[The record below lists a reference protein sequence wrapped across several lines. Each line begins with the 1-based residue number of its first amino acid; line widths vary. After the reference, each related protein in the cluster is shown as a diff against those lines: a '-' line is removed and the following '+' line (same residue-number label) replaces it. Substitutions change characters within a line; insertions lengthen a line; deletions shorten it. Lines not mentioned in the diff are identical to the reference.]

1 MYEVRSVQNPAEYFT
16 GPEQRPA
23 KTVFFTRLIGYD
35 DERELARFLKR
46 YQSLAGQNGRFLKGP
61 IPNPDEAQVEAFHRT
76 VDSSYRYL
84 PAEVTADIRKFLS
97 GIDAARAAQLAEAVV
112 EAIDGLRKAGKGD
125 NILKNAYVK
134 FVCWLRDGFDR
145 AAYASA
151 GPQPPKVLYEGDITK
166 YEVIFLRILARA
178 GCDVVYLNYRSDES
192 YLAADRGSQLSG
204 KLEGRIHTVPRTP
217 FSEIDF
223 EAEERRAS
231 LRQELDGFSRTVNT
245 NRWLYGD
252 ALEAV
257 FRSNRARDPVNEDA
271 INNLF
276 IRYAGIDE
284 REPYLNRLFQL
295 EEDLKAS
302 KKPWVRIDGKIAN
315 PSVAEACAA
324 PKISYQDRDDLIY
337 GLAERVS
344 LTPDRVRGQLAK
356 RAFVLIMEAQES
368 QNLTRLQNF
377 GVNLL
382 CWMER
387 YLKPLY
393 SVYDAEFL
401 PVLIYYGAPNA
412 KEGTFLSM
420 AALMG
425 ADVLVVC
432 PDKTLEDVF
441 VSVPYGDNSRL
452 EELPSS
458 MPMEPYPDREIK
470 IRVTTAAYDAQR
482 QLDDILYT
490 GTGLFRNRQFLR
502 SKPVT
507 LKTTYDESGILW
519 PAEAKYRPGFA
530 AEKGRVTVPNLFA
543 KVCGVEGGDV
553 AKYFENIRAMLTPN
567 TILVTRIPFIDGSR
581 PNPIEPYAVRFVSNG
596 KLQVDMI
603 KRHSAY
609 QYEFLS
615 DDTQDYILEKIQELL
630 DLKWIESRQAH
641 LDETVVATLLNLN
654 RDILKLIQNF
664 DFTKT
669 IPKMVVIDTT
679 EAMFSLADCILIT
692 FLNLVGFDIVVF
704 TPTGYRNLEK
714 YIRPEAYESYTIGDY
729 CYNLAV
735 PQLQIPPEGEPKRE
749 KGLFQKIFGK
759 GRK

>member
-1 MYEVRSVQNPAEYFT
+1 
-16 GPEQRPA
+16 
-23 KTVFFTRLIGYD
+23 
-35 DERELARFLKR
+35 
-46 YQSLAGQNGRFLKGP
+46 
-61 IPNPDEAQVEAFHRT
+61 
-76 VDSSYRYL
+76 
-84 PAEVTADIRKFLS
+84 
-97 GIDAARAAQLAEAVV
+97 
-112 EAIDGLRKAGKGD
+112 
-125 NILKNAYVK
+125 
-134 FVCWLRDGFDR
+134 
-145 AAYASA
+145 
-151 GPQPPKVLYEGDITK
+151 
-166 YEVIFLRILARA
+166 
-178 GCDVVYLNYRSDES
+178 
-192 YLAADRGSQLSG
+192 
-204 KLEGRIHTVPRTP
+204 
-217 FSEIDF
+217 
-223 EAEERRAS
+223 
-231 LRQELDGFSRTVNT
+231 
-245 NRWLYGD
+245 
-252 ALEAV
+252 
-257 FRSNRARDPVNEDA
+257 
-271 INNLF
+271 
-276 IRYAGIDE
+276 
-284 REPYLNRLFQL
+284 
-295 EEDLKAS
+295 
-302 KKPWVRIDGKIAN
+302 
-315 PSVAEACAA
+315 
-324 PKISYQDRDDLIY
+324 
-337 GLAERVS
+337 
-344 LTPDRVRGQLAK
+344 
-356 RAFVLIMEAQES
+356 
-368 QNLTRLQNF
+368 
-377 GVNLL
+377 
-382 CWMER
+382 
-387 YLKPLY
+387 
-393 SVYDAEFL
+393 
-401 PVLIYYGAPNA
+401 
-412 KEGTFLSM
+412 
-420 AALMG
+420 
-425 ADVLVVC
+425 
-432 PDKTLEDVF
+432 
-441 VSVPYGDNSRL
+441 
-452 EELPSS
+452 

-507 LKTTYDESGILW
+507 LKTTYDEIGILW

-654 RDILKLIQNF
+654 RYILKLIQNF